1 VLGPLPDPW
10 PRWLECAGEGWTSWA
25 QVNPTVLQWQWHR
38 QPLQPLAELPGLL
51 QERGVVLVGPWPE
64 AQGPVLGFSPQ
75 VQLSLADPPLLDP
88 LPLFAPQGQPLPN
101 APHYDTHLL
110 DQCRRLV
117 LGQSGLT
124 VVLVD
129 DDGLRLRL
137 TSALAAEFG
146 TRVGHELTAPESNG
160 VICCS
165 WRWWLEHQGRLPLPA
180 QLVAATLPI
189 ASLEDPLTAARV
201 AALRLRGRDWFR
213 ELLLPE
219 ALQRLQLA
227 VAGVR
232 RNSGRLAVL
241 DGRMRRRGW
250 GRTVLQA
257 LEPWVELTRLR
268 PD

>member
-1 VLGPLPDPW
+1 
-10 PRWLECAGEGWTSWA
+10 
-25 QVNPTVLQWQWHR
+25 
-38 QPLQPLAELPGLL
+38 
-51 QERGVVLVGPWPE
+51 VVL
-64 AQGPVLGFSPQ
+64 
-75 VQLSLADPPLLDP
+75 LD
-88 LPLFAPQGQPLPN
+88 
-101 APHYDTHLL
+101 DE
-110 DQCRRLV
+110 
-117 LGQSGLT
+117 
-124 VVLVD
+124 
-129 DDGLRLRL
+129 GLRLTL

-146 TRVGHELTAPESNG
+146 SRVGHQLTAPDSNG

-165 WRWWLEHQGRLPLPA
+165 WSWWLAHQMRLPLPG

-201 AALRLRGRDWFR
+201 AALRIQGRDWFR

-250 GRTVLQA
+250 GRSVLEA
-257 LEPWVELTRLR
+257 LEPWVALTRLR

>member
-1 VLGPLPDPW
+1 MRVHGVERLPDDLEDCGLLGVEQVVEAADPDLGHRCD
-10 PRWLECAGEGWTSWA
+10 PLECDPVDAVLRKEGAGG
-25 QVNPTVLQWQWHR
+25 
-38 QPLQPLAELPGLL
+38 
-51 QERGVVLVGPWPE
+51 
-64 AQGPVLGFSPQ
+64 
-75 VQLSLADPPLLDP
+75 
-88 LPLFAPQGQPLPN
+88 
-101 APHYDTHLL
+101 
-110 DQCRRLV
+110 
-117 LGQSGLT
+117 
-124 VVLVD
+124 
-129 DDGLRLRL
+129 
-137 TSALAAEFG
+137 
-146 TRVGHELTAPESNG
+146 
-160 VICCS
+160 
-165 WRWWLEHQGRLPLPA
+165 
-180 QLVAATLPI
+180 
-189 ASLEDPLTAARV
+189 LEDPLTAARV